1 MQTYAIIV
9 TCVQIERLE
18 YLSMSGTDMN
28 WTYYDRIRAI
38 EENNFISELQH
49 LRNSL
54 PDSAEVKCVNEAHS
68 ALGNCIAC
76 NDDFALIHPD
86 LDKLTEEI
94 IADVLGVICQR
105 IARNVLVGSYCS
117 LSNIG
122 GLVHP
127 DTSVE
132 DLEELSDP
140 LDGLP
145 LATGTVNRGSN
156 VIAAGLTVNDWTAFC
171 GSDTTTTE
179 LAVIDSKFGLR
190 DAQSMA
196 VDV

>member
-1 MQTYAIIV
+1 
-9 TCVQIERLE
+9 
-18 YLSMSGTDMN
+18 MSGTDMN
-28 WTYYDRIRAI
+28 WTYNDRVRAI

-54 PDSAEVKCVNEAHS
+54 PDSVE
-68 ALGNCIAC
+68 
-76 NDDFALIHPD
+76 
-86 LDKLTEEI
+86 LTEEI
-94 IADVLGVICQR
+94 IADVLGVKVICQR

-132 DLEELSDP
+132 DLEELSDL

-145 LATGTVNRGSN
+145 LAAGTVNRGSN

-179 LAVIDSKFGLR
+179 LAVIDSIFGLR
-190 DAQSMA
+190 